1 MKDTYLSI
9 DMDFWCKHF
18 GIEHTTAFFNK
29 ISALNIKPVV
39 VKYHHELAKYAS
51 CDNGLTR
58 LLNMD
63 YHSDIA
69 DIKECTLDAFNEGTW
84 VNYVRMSENNEFVWY
99 YPLKQCVGYRTGYC
113 HTNIRNNPFNDNNQ
127 GKYNW
132 KSVTCIHGEVPDNEL
147 DRVSKIGICLS
158 PDWITDVQKT
168 NFVALLDSFGYVD
181 ERTKLRLKK
190 AIMHESMHESM
201 DEHKEFTILN
211 HKLLY

>member
-1 MKDTYLSI
+1 
-9 DMDFWCKHF
+9 
-18 GIEHTTAFFNK
+18 
-29 ISALNIKPVV
+29 
-39 VKYHHELAKYAS
+39 
-51 CDNGLTR
+51 
-58 LLNMD
+58 MD

-69 DIKECTLDAFNEGTW
+69 DIKECTLDEFNEGTW

-99 YPLKQCVGYRTGYC
+99 YPLKQCMGYRTGYC
-113 HTNIRNNPFNDNNQ
+113 HTNIRNNPFNANNQ

-168 NFVALLDSFGYVD
+168 KFVALLDSFGYVD
-181 ERTKLRLKK
+181 ERTKLRLKQ
-190 AIMHESMHESM
+190 AIMHESM
-201 DEHKEFTILN
+201 DEHKEFTILK

>member
-39 VKYHHELAKYAS
+39 VKYHHELTKYAS
-51 CDNGLTR
+51 GNNGLTR

-63 YHSDIA
+63 YHSDVA
-69 DIKECTLDAFNEGTW
+69 DIKQCTLDTFNEGTW
-84 VNYVRMSENNEFVWY
+84 VNYVRMGENKEFVWY
-99 YPLKQCVGYRTGYC
+99 HPLKQCMGYRTGYC
-113 HTNIRNNPFNDNNQ
+113 HTNIRNNPFSATNQ

-132 KSVTCIHGEVPDNEL
+132 KSITSIHGEVPDHEL
-147 DRVSKIGICLS
+147 ERVSKIGICLS

-168 NFVALLDSFGYVD
+168 NFVALLDSFGYID
-181 ERTKLRLKK
+181 EKTKPRLEQ
-190 AIMHESMHESM
+190 AMMHESM
-201 DEHKEFTILN
+201 DERKEFTILKQ
-211 HKLLY
+211 KLLY